1 MTIIVFLIDTSASM
15 NQRAYLGG
23 RPTLLDVAKSAVE
36 TFVKVRQRSPESR
49 GDRYMLLT
57 FEDTPH
63 NIKAGWKENLA
74 TFMNELKNL
83 QCVGLTT
90 LGTALKN
97 AFDVLN
103 INRMQ
108 TGIDTYGQGRCPFY
122 LEPSVIVVITDGGK
136 YTTGNGVHQDFT
148 LPMHTPIPGS
158 ELTKEPFRWDQR
170 LFSLVLR
177 LSGTPAVERD
187 TGLVASDASPID
199 AMCEVTGGR
208 SYCITSHRMMMQC
221 IDSLVQK
228 VQSGVVINFEKIGP
242 DPLPLANESV
252 NSLHSENDEENE
264 EETGGLTTNGS
275 IAGRNAAY
283 PNANSN
289 STIGSMMP
297 NNLANSTAWHSCRRL
312 IYVPRSAQKGF
323 AVGFWP
329 IPESFWPDISASSLP
344 PRSAHPNVKFTC
356 TSQEPLVI
364 ENLPFDKYELEP
376 SPLTQFILARKQPT
390 ICWQVFIANSYKSS
404 EVGHPFGYLKASTNL
419 TCVNLFVMPYNY
431 PVLLPLLDELFKVHR
446 LKPSN
451 EWRTQFT
458 NYMRTMPA
466 YYAASLR
473 RALTRM
479 GAPAALAQT
488 LIPDNMDN
496 TLSYSVLNYLKR
508 LKNTA
513 KMEFDRLCNEVISKQ
528 VANKSLANGSTNAV
542 LEGLRVTPRA
552 TLKKDLLSNSLTDLR
567 DELNKFSGFV
577 VGLVKNHQQ
586 QRGAQSYRN
595 AFDIPRKS
603 LLDQVVRMRANFL
616 QPGLLHTKL
625 LDDDYVHSMPVSQM
639 GNYQEY
645 LKRMTPPLR
654 EIESTP
660 VRQHMF
666 GNPFKIDKRMMV
678 DEADI
683 DIVGATS
690 SASKGLKRSL
700 AVAEAGNLGP
710 GGGLNS
716 SRPPS
721 KRKPGPIP
729 KDVTVRRPSYSP
741 PNTPPGSPIPWSDD
755 IKGPTSPPLPPPPC
769 PSILNSVSRNLT
781 PSLNSTPTTTTTVPA
796 AATALTPTTKMMSMT
811 TSTNVVTAVT
821 LSITTSSTSN
831 SCGIASSMLMNS
843 ASTIAPTEQKLVNG
857 DILTAGVFDPIIPIV
872 ETVNNNSNNNGGVGG
887 SGAANHSCEA
897 TVTNNIDATM
907 RNSANTSCGVI
918 KTEIKNEP
926 RVMSPSFTDGQHENN
941 SVGQI
946 KCTETEGCNSAA
958 PPTMNHVDERQIK
971 VEPKVEKEKPLT
983 KKDLEEIRKHNL
995 EVRNSIYKEIRRK
1008 GTNFATL
1015 FTHLQVIQGSL
1026 DTRLA
1031 FVRDIVKESL
1041 RFKRRNLA
1049 NLLEEYLK
1057 KLQEESKNVVI
1068 NYKMHHNGANK
1079 IT

>member
-57 FEDTPH
+57 FEDPPQ

-90 LGTALKN
+90 LGAALKH
-97 AFDVLN
+97 ALDVLN

-122 LEPSVIVVITDGGK
+122 LEPSVIVLITDGGK
-136 YTTGNGVHQDFT
+136 YTTTLGVQQEFT
-148 LPMHTPIPGS
+148 LPMHSPIPGS

-177 LSGTPAVERD
+177 LSGTPAVDRD

-242 DPLPLANESV
+242 DPPPLPNEIIPQQQQTQSQQPMQQQSTVQQEDEDNDDENSSTTANGVKSQY
-252 NSLHSENDEENE
+252 LP
-264 EETGGLTTNGS
+264 T
-275 IAGRNAAY
+275 
-283 PNANSN
+283 P
-289 STIGSMMP
+289 TIVG
-297 NNLANSTAWHSCRRL
+297 NTAWHSCRRL

-329 IPESFWPDISASSLP
+329 IPESFWPDLSASSLP

-356 TSQEPLVI
+356 TSQEPMVI

-376 SPLTQFILARKQPT
+376 SPLTQYILARKQPT
-390 ICWQVFIANSYKSS
+390 TCWQVFVANSYKSS
-404 EVGHPFGYLKASTNL
+404 DVGHPFGYLKASTNL

-431 PVLLPLLDELFKVHR
+431 PVLLPLLEELFKVSR
-446 LKPSN
+446 LKPTN
-451 EWRTQFT
+451 EWRAQFQ
-458 NYMRTMPA
+458 NYMRTMPT

-479 GAPAALAQT
+479 GAPAPLAQT
-488 LIPDNMDN
+488 LIPDSMDN
-496 TLSYSVLNYLKR
+496 SLSYSVLNYLKR
-508 LKNTA
+508 LKNQA
-513 KMEFDRLCNEVISKQ
+513 KIEFDRLCNEVISKQ
-528 VANKSLANGSTNAV
+528 VANAHANKFLVNGTTSVT
-542 LEGLRVTPRA
+542 EGVRVIPRSP
-552 TLKKDLLSNSLTDLR
+552 LKKDLVSHPLLQDKFTGLR
-567 DELNKFSGFV
+567 DQLNEFGGFV
-577 VGLVKNHQQ
+577 VGLVRNQQQ
-586 QRGAQSYRN
+586 QRGAHSYRN
-595 AFDIPRKS
+595 AFDVPRKS

-616 QPGLLHTKL
+616 QPGLVHTKL
-625 LDDDYVHSMPVSQM
+625 LDDDFVHSMPVAQM

-678 DEADI
+678 DEADM
-683 DIVGATS
+683 DIVSSSSSSNNSSQNASGNSSILSPSSPNLSGSSIPSGALSPTLG
-690 SASKGLKRSL
+690 SKGGLKRPLESN
-700 AVAEAGNLGP
+700 GNS
-710 GGGLNS
+710 NS
-716 SRPPS
+716 IINRPPFN

-729 KDVTVRRPSYSP
+729 KDFTVRRPQYSSRSP
-741 PNTPPGSPIPWSDD
+741 SPSPLPWSSFEPKSPLSAMELAPEFPGSPVPVIP
-755 IKGPTSPPLPPPPC
+755 PMF
-769 PSILNSVSRNLT
+769 NLT
-781 PSLNSTPTTTTTVPA
+781 PASTDK
-796 AATALTPTTKMMSMT
+796 LT
-811 TSTNVVTAVT
+811 N
-821 LSITTSSTSN
+821 
-831 SCGIASSMLMNS
+831 GIAEMPTISTLELPSEVIENHSEPPTLMPMVPNNVQSKVEVKHGNIDVKVEPESTDDINDDNMNS
-843 ASTIAPTEQKLVNG
+843 FN
-857 DILTAGVFDPIIPIV
+857 V
-872 ETVNNNSNNNGGVGG
+872 ESKHEGISNQ
-887 SGAANHSCEA
+887 A
-897 TVTNNIDATM
+897 
-907 RNSANTSCGVI
+907 
-918 KTEIKNEP
+918 
-926 RVMSPSFTDGQHENN
+926 
-941 SVGQI
+941 
-946 KCTETEGCNSAA
+946 
-958 PPTMNHVDERQIK
+958 DEKVEIK
-971 VEPKVEKEKPLT
+971 VEKVKPFT
-983 KKDLEEIRKHNL
+983 KAELEEIKKHNL
-995 EVRNSIYKEIRRK
+995 SIRNLIHKEVRKRGNNYTTLFSHINQVK
-1008 GTNFATL
+1008 GT
-1015 FTHLQVIQGSL
+1015 L
-1026 DTRLA
+1026 DIRIA

-1049 NLLEEYLK
+1049 KLLEEYLCTV
-1057 KLQEESKNVVI
+1057 QEDGWIVNNCKI
-1068 NYKMHHNGANK
+1068 NHNGATKMN
-1079 IT
+1079 

>member
-1 MTIIVFLIDTSASM
+1 M

-57 FEDTPH
+57 FEDPPQ

-90 LGTALKN
+90 LGAALKH
-97 AFDVLN
+97 ALDVLN

-136 YTTGNGVHQDFT
+136 YTTNSGVNQDFT
-148 LPMHTPIPGS
+148 LPMHSPIPGS

-187 TGLVASDASPID
+187 TGLVASDSSPID

-208 SYCITSHRMMMQC
+208 SYCITSFRMMMQC

-242 DPLPLANESV
+242 DPPPLNNETQ
-252 NSLHSENDEENE
+252 HADDDENE
-264 EETGGLTTNGS
+264 DENNTTNG
-275 IAGRNAAY
+275 ARTY
-283 PNANSN
+283 LPNPTVPGN
-289 STIGSMMP
+289 
-297 NNLANSTAWHSCRRL
+297 TAWHSCRRL

-329 IPESFWPDISASSLP
+329 IPESFWPDLSASSLP
-344 PRSAHPNVKFTC
+344 ARSAHPNVKFTC
-356 TSQEPLVI
+356 TSQEPMVI

-376 SPLTQFILARKQPT
+376 SPLTQYILARKQPT
-390 ICWQVFIANSYKSS
+390 ICWQVFVANSYKSS

-431 PVLLPLLDELFKVHR
+431 PVLLPLLEELFKVHR
-446 LKPSN
+446 LKPTN
-451 EWRTQFT
+451 EWRTQFQ
-458 NYMRTMPA
+458 NYMRTMPT

-479 GAPAALAQT
+479 GAPTPLAQT

-496 TLSYSVLNYLKR
+496 SLSYSVLNYLKR
-508 LKNTA
+508 LKNQA
-513 KMEFDRLCNEVISKQ
+513 KIEFDRLCNEVLSKQ
-528 VANKSLANGSTNAV
+528 LATANMTKNLVNGSTTV
-542 LEGLRVTPRA
+542 TEGVRVIPRTP
-552 TLKKDLLSNSLTDLR
+552 LKKDLVSHPLLQDKFTGLR
-567 DELNKFSGFV
+567 DQLNEFGGFV
-577 VGLVKNHQQ
+577 VGLVRNQ
-586 QRGAQSYRN
+586 QRGAHSYRN
-595 AFDIPRKS
+595 AFDVPRKS

-625 LDDDYVHSMPVSQM
+625 LDDDYVHSMPLAQM

-654 EIESTP
+654 EIESAP

-683 DIVGATS
+683 DMVGATS
-690 SASKGLKRSL
+690 STSKGGLKRNLPASDGGGSL
-700 AVAEAGNLGP
+700 A
-710 GGGLNS
+710 S
-716 SRPPS
+716 KPPS
-721 KRKPGPIP
+721 NKRKPGPIP
-729 KDVTVRRPSYSP
+729 KDVVVRRPSYTP
-741 PNTPPGSPIPWSDD
+741 TNTPPSSPVPWVDD
-755 IKGPTSPPLPPPPC
+755 TKHQVAQTTDLVQFSSNIT
-769 PSILNSVSRNLT
+769 
-781 PSLNSTPTTTTTVPA
+781 NSTPSVSN
-796 AATALTPTTKMMSMT
+796 TPC
-811 TSTNVVTAVT
+811 
-821 LSITTSSTSN
+821 IN
-831 SCGIASSMLMNS
+831 S
-843 ASTIAPTEQKLVNG
+843 PEKLVNG
-857 DILTAGVFDPIIPIV
+857 LAEMPTIPVFEPIPV
-872 ETVNNNSNNNGGVGG
+872 EHINN
-887 SGAANHSCEA
+887 HM
-897 TVTNNIDATM
+897 D
-907 RNSANTSCGVI
+907 
-918 KTEIKNEP
+918 
-926 RVMSPSFTDGQHENN
+926 
-941 SVGQI
+941 
-946 KCTETEGCNSAA
+946 A
-958 PPTMNHVDERQIK
+958 PPTLTPVVNNVDTPKSEVKSEKMENVKNECNNLPLNDCVENSAKVENSVDERLSNH
-971 VEPKVEKEKPLT
+971 VEEKRESKVEKDKVLT
-983 KKDLEEIRKHNL
+983 KKELEDIRRHNL
-995 EVRNSIYKEIRRK
+995 SVRELVYKEVRRR
-1008 GTNFATL
+1008 GTNYETL
-1015 FTHLQVIQGSL
+1015 FSHLHQIQGTL
-1026 DTRLA
+1026 DIRLA
-1031 FVRDIVKESL
+1031 FLRDIVKESL

-1049 NLLEEYLK
+1049 SLLEDHLK
-1057 KLQEESKNVVI
+1057 NLQEDTWTVNHKVN
-1068 NYKMHHNGANK
+1068 HNGATK
-1079 IT
+1079 IS

>member
-15 NQRAYLGG
+15 NQRVYLGG

-57 FEDTPH
+57 FEDPPQ

-90 LGTALKN
+90 LGAALKH
-97 AFDVLN
+97 ALDVLN

-136 YTTGNGVHQDFT
+136 YTTNSGVHQDFT
-148 LPMHTPIPGS
+148 LPMHSPIPGS

-187 TGLVASDASPID
+187 TGLVASDSSPID

-208 SYCITSHRMMMQC
+208 SYCITSFRMMMQC

-242 DPLPLANESV
+242 DPPPLSNEV
-252 NSLHSENDEENE
+252 QHQDEDENE
-264 EETGGLTTNGS
+264 DENNTNNGPR
-275 IAGRNAAY
+275 AQY
-283 PNANSN
+283 
-289 STIGSMMP
+289 STNPAVLG
-297 NNLANSTAWHSCRRL
+297 NTAWHSCRRL

-329 IPESFWPDISASSLP
+329 IPESFWPDLSASSLP

-356 TSQEPLVI
+356 TSQEPMVI

-376 SPLTQFILARKQPT
+376 SPLTQYILARKQPT
-390 ICWQVFIANSYKSS
+390 ICWQVFVANSYKSS

-431 PVLLPLLDELFKVHR
+431 PVLLPLLEELFKVHR
-446 LKPSN
+446 LKPTN
-451 EWRTQFT
+451 EWRTQFQ
-458 NYMRTMPA
+458 NYMRTMPT

-479 GAPAALAQT
+479 GAPTPLAQT

-496 TLSYSVLNYLKR
+496 SLSYSVLNYLKR
-508 LKNTA
+508 LKNQA
-513 KMEFDRLCNEVISKQ
+513 KIEFDRLCNEVISKQ
-528 VANKSLANGSTNAV
+528 VAAANMTKNLSNASTTTIT
-542 LEGLRVTPRA
+542 EGVRVIPRTP
-552 TLKKDLLSNSLTDLR
+552 LKKDLVSHPLLQDKFTGLR
-567 DELNKFSGFV
+567 DQLNEFGGFV
-577 VGLVKNHQQ
+577 VGLVKNQQQ

-595 AFDIPRKS
+595 AFDVPRKS

-625 LDDDYVHSMPVSQM
+625 LDDDYVHSMPLAQM

-654 EIESTP
+654 EIESVP

-683 DIVGATS
+683 DIVGAAS
-690 SASKGLKRSL
+690 STSKGGIKRSL
-700 AVAEAGNLGP
+700 P
-710 GGGLNS
+710 PSDGGGTPVP
-716 SRPPS
+716 RPPPN

-729 KDVTVRRPSYSP
+729 KDVIVRRPSYSP
-741 PNTPPGSPIPWSDD
+741 ANTPPSSPIPWMDETKNQVLSNLELN
-755 IKGPTSPPLPPPPC
+755 TSP
-769 PSILNSVSRNLT
+769 NLINASHVT
-781 PSLNSTPTTTTTVPA
+781 STP
-796 AATALTPTTKMMSMT
+796 
-811 TSTNVVTAVT
+811 
-821 LSITTSSTSN
+821 
-831 SCGIASSMLMNS
+831 CASSQ
-843 ASTIAPTEQKLVNG
+843 EKLVNG
-857 DILTAGVFDPIIPIV
+857 LAEMPTIPIFEAISAEHINNHMDNPPTLTPIV
-872 ETVNNNSNNNGGVGG
+872 VNNVDSLKSDVKSERIDLVNVESN
-887 SGAANHSCEA
+887 
-897 TVTNNIDATM
+897 
-907 RNSANTSCGVI
+907 RL
-918 KTEIKNEP
+918 
-926 RVMSPSFTDGQHENN
+926 PSNDSSEN
-941 SVGQI
+941 SVKI
-946 KCTETEGCNSAA
+946 ESAVEERL
-958 PPTMNHVDERQIK
+958 TNHVEEKR
-971 VEPKVEKEKPLT
+971 EPKIEKEKVFT
-983 KKDLEEIRKHNL
+983 KKELEDIRRHNL
-995 EVRNSIYKEIRRK
+995 SVRELVYKEVRRR
-1008 GTNFATL
+1008 GTNHATL
-1015 FTHLQVIQGSL
+1015 FSHLHQIQGTL
-1026 DTRLA
+1026 DIRLA
-1031 FVRDIVKESL
+1031 FVKDIVKESL

-1049 NLLEEYLK
+1049 TLLEEYLK
-1057 KLQEESKNVVI
+1057 TIQEDVWTVNHKVN
-1068 NYKMHHNGANK
+1068 HNGATK
-1079 IT
+1079 IS

>member
-15 NQRAYLGG
+15 NQRTYLGA

-36 TFVKVRQRSPESR
+36 NFVKVRQRSPESR

-57 FEDTPH
+57 FEDPPQ

-90 LGTALKN
+90 LGAALKH
-97 AFDVLN
+97 ALDVLN

-108 TGIDTYGQGRCPFY
+108 TGIDTYGQGRCPFF

-136 YTTGNGVHQDFT
+136 YTTNSGVHQDFT
-148 LPMHTPIPGS
+148 LPMHSPIPGS

-177 LSGTPAVERD
+177 LSGTPAIERD

-242 DPLPLANESV
+242 DPPPLVNETQHQEDDDNEDENGAINGPRAQYPPNPLAPGN
-252 NSLHSENDEENE
+252 
-264 EETGGLTTNGS
+264 
-275 IAGRNAAY
+275 
-283 PNANSN
+283 
-289 STIGSMMP
+289 
-297 NNLANSTAWHSCRRL
+297 TAWHSCRRL

-329 IPESFWPDISASSLP
+329 IPESFWPDLNASSLP

-356 TSQEPLVI
+356 TGQEPMVI

-376 SPLTQFILARKQPT
+376 SPLTQYILARKQPT
-390 ICWQVFIANSYKSS
+390 ICWQVFVANSYKSS

-431 PVLLPLLDELFKVHR
+431 PVLLPLLEELFKVHR
-446 LKPSN
+446 LKPTN
-451 EWRTQFT
+451 EWRTQFQ
-458 NYMRTMPA
+458 NYMRTMPT
-466 YYAASLR
+466 YYAAALK

-479 GAPAALAQT
+479 GAPTPLAQT
-488 LIPDNMDN
+488 LIPDNMEN
-496 TLSYSVLNYLKR
+496 SLSYSVLNYLKR
-508 LKNTA
+508 LKNQA
-513 KMEFDRLCNEVISKQ
+513 KIEFDRLCNEVISKQ
-528 VANKSLANGSTNAV
+528 VANANMNKNLGNGSTSTV
-542 LEGLRVTPRA
+542 TEGVRVIPRTP
-552 TLKKDLLSNSLTDLR
+552 LKKDLVSHPLLQDKFTGLR
-567 DELNKFSGFV
+567 DQLNEFGGFV
-577 VGLVKNHQQ
+577 VGLVRNQQQ
-586 QRGAQSYRN
+586 QRGAHSYRN
-595 AFDIPRKS
+595 AFDVPRKS

-625 LDDDYVHSMPVSQM
+625 LDDDYVHSMPVAQM

-654 EIESTP
+654 EIESVP

-683 DIVGATS
+683 DMVGATS
-690 SASKGLKRSL
+690 STSKGGLKRTLPPSDS
-700 AVAEAGNLGP
+700 GGP
-710 GGGLNS
+710 PAP
-716 SRPPS
+716 RPPPN

-729 KDVTVRRPSYSP
+729 KDVIVRRPSYSP
-741 PNTPPGSPIPWSDD
+741 TSTPPSSPIPWMDE
-755 IKGPTSPPLPPPPC
+755 IKNQVVPTADANVSPNL
-769 PSILNSVSRNLT
+769 SSVSG
-781 PSLNSTPTTTTTVPA
+781 V
-796 AATALTPTTKMMSMT
+796 
-811 TSTNVVTAVT
+811 
-821 LSITTSSTSN
+821 SN
-831 SCGIASSMLMNS
+831 PGGSNQ
-843 ASTIAPTEQKLVNG
+843 TEKLVNG
-857 DILTAGVFDPIIPIV
+857 LAEMPTIPVFEPIPVEPVNNHSDLPPTLTPIV
-872 ETVNNNSNNNGGVGG
+872 VNNI
-887 SGAANHSCEA
+887 E
-897 TVTNNIDATM
+897 TT
-907 RNSANTSCGVI
+907 
-918 KTEIKNEP
+918 KNEVKSE
-926 RVMSPSFTDGQHENN
+926 RTDNVKSECHKPQTINDCVENQN
-941 SVGQI
+941 SV
-946 KCTETEGCNSAA
+946 KVES
-958 PPTMNHVDERQIK
+958 VSDERLTNHTDEK
-971 VEPKVEKEKPLT
+971 RPPKLEKERPLS
-983 KKDLEEIRKHNL
+983 KKELDDIRKHNL
-995 EVRNSIYKEIRRK
+995 SVRELVYKEVRRR
-1008 GTNFATL
+1008 GTNYATL
-1015 FTHLQVIQGSL
+1015 FSHLHQIQGTL
-1026 DTRLA
+1026 DIRLA

-1049 NLLEEYLK
+1049 TLLEEYLK
-1057 KLQEESKNVVI
+1057 TVQEDGWVLNHKVN
-1068 NYKMHHNGANK
+1068 HNGATK
-1079 IT
+1079 IS

>member
-57 FEDTPH
+57 FEEPPQ

-90 LGTALKN
+90 LGAALKH
-97 AFDVLN
+97 ALDVLN

-136 YTTGNGVHQDFT
+136 YTTNSGVHPDFT
-148 LPMHTPIPGS
+148 LPMHSPIPGS

-187 TGLVASDASPID
+187 IGMVASDASPID

-208 SYCITSHRMMMQC
+208 SYCITSFRMMIQC

-242 DPLPLANESV
+242 DPPALTNETP
-252 NSLHSENDEENE
+252 HQDEEESEDNE
-264 EETGGLTTNGS
+264 NSTNGLPR
-275 IAGRNAAY
+275 AQNY
-283 PNANSN
+283 PNALTSGN
-289 STIGSMMP
+289 
-297 NNLANSTAWHSCRRL
+297 TAWHNCRRL

-329 IPESFWPDISASSLP
+329 IPESFWPDLSASSLP

-356 TSQEPLVI
+356 TSQEPMVI

-376 SPLTQFILARKQPT
+376 SPLTQYILARKQPT
-390 ICWQVFIANSYKSS
+390 TCWQVFVANSYKSS

-431 PVLLPLLDELFKVHR
+431 PLLLPLLEELFKVHR
-446 LKPSN
+446 QKPTP
-451 EWRTQFT
+451 EWRAQFQA
-458 NYMRTMPA
+458 YIRTMPT

-479 GAPAALAQT
+479 GASAPLAQT

-496 TLSYSVLNYLKR
+496 SLSYSVLNYLKR
-508 LKNTA
+508 LKNQA
-513 KMEFDRLCNEVISKQ
+513 KIEFDRLCSEVISKQ
-528 VANKSLANGSTNAV
+528 VAASNLTKNLSNCGTSAMT
-542 LEGLRVTPRA
+542 EGVKVVPRTP
-552 TLKKDLLSNSLTDLR
+552 LKKDLVSHPLLQDKFTGLR
-567 DELNKFSGFV
+567 DQLNEFGGFV
-577 VGLVKNHQQ
+577 VGLVRNQQQ
-586 QRGAQSYRN
+586 QRGAHSYRN
-595 AFDIPRKS
+595 AFDVPRKS

-625 LDDDYVHSMPVSQM
+625 LDDDYVHSMPLAQM

-654 EIESTP
+654 EIESVP

-683 DIVGATS
+683 DIVGAAS
-690 SASKGLKRSL
+690 SASKGGLKRTL
-700 AVAEAGNLGP
+700 P
-710 GGGLNS
+710 QPDGGGPS
-716 SRPPS
+716 SPKPPN

-729 KDVTVRRPSYSP
+729 KDVIVRRPSYSP
-741 PNTPPGSPIPWSDD
+741 SSTPSSSPIPWEDAKSPAASALFIDVSAPPTL
-755 IKGPTSPPLPPPPC
+755 IGPASASPANVPPG
-769 PSILNSVSRNLT
+769 S
-781 PSLNSTPTTTTTVPA
+781 STP
-796 AATALTPTTKMMSMT
+796 
-811 TSTNVVTAVT
+811 
-821 LSITTSSTSN
+821 
-831 SCGIASSMLMNS
+831 
-843 ASTIAPTEQKLVNG
+843 EKLVNG
-857 DILTAGVFDPIIPIV
+857 LVEMPIIPIY
-872 ETVNNNSNNNGGVGG
+872 EIPIERVNNNMDTPPVLTPIVNNVD
-887 SGAANHSCEA
+887 
-897 TVTNNIDATM
+897 TP
-907 RNSANTSCGVI
+907 RNEVKSERTDNAR
-918 KTEIKNEP
+918 NECNRLP
-926 RVMSPSFTDGQHENN
+926 PVNDFIEN
-941 SVGQI
+941 SVRVVDSVAEE
-946 KCTETEGCNSAA
+946 KLT
-958 PPTMNHVDERQIK
+958 NHVEDKR
-971 VEPKVEKEKPLT
+971 EPKSERERKLT
-983 KKDLEEIRKHNL
+983 KEELEDIRRHNL
-995 EVRNSIYKEIRRK
+995 NIRDLVYKEVRRR
-1008 GTNFATL
+1008 GTNYATL
-1015 FTHLQVIQGSL
+1015 LSHLREIQGTL
-1026 DTRLA
+1026 DIQLA
-1031 FVRDIVKESL
+1031 FVKDIVKESL

-1049 NLLEEYLK
+1049 SVLEEYLK
-1057 KLQEESKNVVI
+1057 DIQEGGCAINHKLN
-1068 NYKMHHNGANK
+1068 HNGATK
-1079 IT
+1079 ISC